1 MLMGNFVRRGAF
13 IECRDK
19 DKDTPLLIAAS
30 KNHLG
35 TIKTLLNHGA
45 DIGAK
50 DSNDETPIYR
60 AASEGCIEAL
70 EVRCFVLL
78 LLFLLIF
85 LFFSIYDV
93 AVVMIPLTQRFF
105 PPSYCSFPL
114 PSAIPF
120 FFFVRSCLSCWCL
133 CIFVHSFLRKNYI
146 SNHSIMCNWQH
157 GDRAAV
163 QMKFCIPE

>member
-78 LLFLLIF
+78 LLFLLSF
-85 LFFSIYDV
+85 LFCFD
-93 AVVMIPLTQRFF
+93 L
-105 PPSYCSFPL
+105 
-114 PSAIPF
+114 
-120 FFFVRSCLSCWCL
+120 
-133 CIFVHSFLRKNYI
+133 
-146 SNHSIMCNWQH
+146 
-157 GDRAAV
+157 
-163 QMKFCIPE
+163 